1 MKKTFKLC
9 LAALAT
15 AFAFTSCED
24 VPAPYNVPNNN
35 GGNNGGGTEVP
46 VPEGEGT
53 LASPYNVA
61 AILPIV
67 TGLEA
72 DAQTPAE
79 LYVKGVVTSIAANQ
93 ESAVAQYGNLSYYIS
108 DTKEGG
114 NNNRIYIYQSYYLD
128 KAKYTSVGQI
138 QVGDTVIV
146 CSKWTN
152 FKGNTPET
160 TGRGTA
166 YLVYHNGQ
174 GSTPSDPGT
183 EVEPAGDGSQA
194 SPFNVAAIL
203 NTVTAMP
210 ADQESEQEY
219 YITGTIVGT
228 PSINTT
234 YGNADFNIA
243 DPANPGKTFKIFRAM
258 SFGGV
263 KFTNA
268 NVLKAGDVVVLK
280 GKVVNYK
287 GNTPE
292 TAGNKSQLV
301 SVNGKTE
308 FEGGGETPTPGTPSA
323 PGITVNGTQM
333 FLVAEGVEAGTET
346 AVVNLAAQGYENA
359 TEVTTVEA
367 EGCTITFG
375 KGTNTSFAPKF
386 YTASK
391 GVRMYA
397 NNDVTFTSTKKIAS
411 ITLQCDRYQGT
422 DCVGNETRTF
432 NVKDN
437 VFTLTNTHTAATGG
451 TQIRI
456 QTVTFTFA
464 K

>member
-9 LAALAT
+9 LAVLAT

-24 VPAPYNVPNNN
+24 VPAPYNVPTNPNTPG
-35 GGNNGGGTEVP
+35 GGNTETP
-46 VPEGEGT
+46 VPAGEGT
-53 LASPYNVA
+53 QASPYNVA
-61 AILPIV
+61 AILPV
-67 TGLEA
+67 VNALAA
-72 DAQTPAE
+72 DASTETE

-93 ESAVAQYGNLSYYIS
+93 ESAVSTYGNLSYYIS
-108 DTKEGG
+108 DTKEGAT
-114 NNNRIYIYQSYYLD
+114 NNRIYIFQSLYLN

-138 QVGDTVIV
+138 QVGDTVVV
-146 CSKWTN
+146 CSKWIN
-152 FKGNTPET
+152 YKGNTPET

-166 YLVYHNGQ
+166 YLVSHNGQ
-174 GSTPSDPGT
+174 GSTPVNPGT
-183 EVEPAGDGSQA
+183 EVAPAGDGTQA
-194 SPFNVAAIL
+194 SPYNVAAIIPL
-203 NTVTAMP
+203 VAAMP

-228 PSINTT
+228 PSINTS

-258 SFGGV
+258 SFEGA

-268 NVLKAGDVVVLK
+268 NALKEGDVVVLK

-308 FEGGGETPTPGTPSA
+308 FEAGGETPDPGTPA
-323 PGITVNGTQM
+323 TPGLTVNGTQM
-333 FLVAEGVEAGTET
+333 FLVPEGVEAGTET
-346 AVVNLAAQGYENA
+346 AVVDLAAQGFANA
-359 TEVTTVEA
+359 TDVTTVEA

-411 ITLQCDRYQGT
+411 ITLQCDSYQGT
-422 DCVGNETRTF
+422 NYVGNETRTF